1 MVLGRAHSLV
11 VVQKQAAI
19 FILHSVARPNLSAAA
34 EIETQS
40 QPNRGYGKRLPCHLF
55 RRWQRGHA
63 CAPVNA

>member
-19 FILHSVARPNLSAAA
+19 FHFAFSCKAKFECCGSNLHALAAK
-34 EIETQS
+34 S
-40 QPNRGYGKRLPCHLF
+40 RLREASTLHLF